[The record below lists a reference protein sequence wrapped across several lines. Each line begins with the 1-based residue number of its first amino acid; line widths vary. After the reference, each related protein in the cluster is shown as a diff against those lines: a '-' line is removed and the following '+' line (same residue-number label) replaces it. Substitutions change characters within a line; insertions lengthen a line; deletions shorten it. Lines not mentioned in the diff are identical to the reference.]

1 MKILVLTFLALIL
14 LFIQSSVL
22 TPFGAW
28 FPARPDLLLL
38 LVIAWGVAFGYG
50 QGVVALALCGF
61 LMDLASALPMGGHVL
76 ALVPVLILLLLFERQ
91 LMASKIVSSLLL
103 VFSAT
108 FLYYLS
114 LAIVLQFSGRHVDW
128 GGSLVQT
135 VVPGA
140 LINVVVSPLFFWVT
154 AALASWLGVSRG
166 GSSAVPRPV
175 TRAEL

>member
-1 MKILVLTFLALIL
+1 MKILVLTFFALSL
-14 LFIQSSVL
+14 LFIQSSVF

-38 LVIAWGVAFGYG
+38 LVIGWAVAFGYG

-61 LMDLASALPMGGHVL
+61 LMDMASALPVGGHVL
-76 ALVPVLILLLLFERQ
+76 ALVPVMLLILLVERQ
-91 LMASKIVSSLLL
+91 LMSSRFISSLLL
-103 VFSAT
+103 VLVAT

-114 LAIVLQFSGRHVDW
+114 LAVVLQFSGRHVDW

-140 LINVVVSPLFFWVT
+140 LTNVAVSPLFFWVT
-154 AALASWLGVSRG
+154 ATLAAWLGVSR
-166 GSSAVPRPV
+166 
-175 TRAEL
+175 